1 MPPIP
6 QGGIKAVARPVCCSW
21 ALDSK
26 IMEMTIDQLSFTL
39 ETRLFPIIG
48 CPMGQSSASYAYNP
62 LFSANGI
69 DEIMW
74 PVEIPVGGLGDFM
87 GAARTLG
94 IKHFCLTMPH
104 KTPIIH
110 YLDEVDERSRIFNS
124 VNVVKMEKGKSIGS
138 GMDGKGNIAAIK
150 AAGVDVGGMH
160 IVIIGAGSIVG
171 VILLELA
178 SEGAGKVT
186 LINRSVEKAD
196 ALVRTVRE
204 YTDMTIECLPL
215 TGDNL
220 NAMAG
225 KCDFLMQS
233 TPLGLA
239 GYPHDFSCLDFIDR
253 LDPRAIVMENIV
265 NPPLTGVARRARER
279 GLKVIYGM
287 DMMLGQIGKIF
298 EFCYGFAPKPEHI
311 ESARRNVRQFFN
323 FWG

>member
-1 MPPIP
+1 
-6 QGGIKAVARPVCCSW
+6 
-21 ALDSK
+21 
-26 IMEMTIDQLSFTL
+26 MTIEQLGFT
-39 ETRLFPIIG
+39 TDTKLFPIIG

-87 GAARTLG
+87 AAARTLG
-94 IKHFCLTMPH
+94 IRHFCLTMPH
-104 KTPIIH
+104 KAPIIQ
-110 YLDEVDERSRIFNS
+110 YLDEVDGQSRIFNS
-124 VNVVKMEKGKSIGS
+124 VNVVKMENGKSIGA

-160 IVIIGAGSIVG
+160 IAIIGAGSIVG

-178 SEGAGKVT
+178 REGAGKVT
-186 LINRSVEKAD
+186 LINRSAEKAH

-204 YTDMTIECLPL
+204 YTDMAIECIPF
-215 TGDNL
+215 TDDNL
-220 NAMAG
+220 DNVAG

-239 GYPHDFSCLDFIDR
+239 GYPHDFSCLDFMDR
-253 LDPRAIVMENIV
+253 LGPHAVVMENIV
-265 NPPLTGVARRARER
+265 NPPMTRVAARARER
-279 GLKVIYGM
+279 GLRIIYGM

-311 ESARRNVRQFFN
+311 ESARRSVRRFFN
-323 FWG
+323 FNG